1 MVKQKTRFDGLDVAA
16 MSTQIRQTLLG
27 HKLANVYD
35 GIALSTSI
43 SSDSSGKSTFL
54 FKLANPSARAE
65 KEQLASKNEG
75 QDGGQDAVSNR
86 NMLLIESGVRF
97 HTTTFYTTSD
107 TSTTTPSP
115 FAMKLRKHLRN
126 LRLENVTQLG
136 NMDRVVDFRFGS
148 GEYAHHLILELY
160 GVGNI
165 ILTNEKNTSFWPFQ
179 DFMNAQAKENQIT
192 MVKMGVEM

>member
-1 MVKQKTRFDGLDVAA
+1 MKQKNRFDGLDVAA
-16 MSTQIRQTLLG
+16 MTAQMQSLLG

-35 GIALSTSI
+35 GMALATSI

-54 FKLANPSARAE
+54 FKLANPSSGNKESE
-65 KEQLASKNEG
+65 K
-75 QDGGQDAVSNR
+75 DGGADSNR

-107 TSTTTPSP
+107 NNTLPSP
-115 FAMKLRKHLRN
+115 FAMKLRKHMRN

-136 NMDRVVDFRFGS
+136 NLDRVVDFRFGS
-148 GEYAHHLILELY
+148 GERAHHLILELY

-165 ILTNEKNTSFWPFQ
+165 IMTDGRYVILALLRVHEY
-179 DFMNAQAKENQIT
+179 
-192 MVKMGVEM
+192 GGYCC

>member
-1 MVKQKTRFDGLDVAA
+1 
-16 MSTQIRQTLLG
+16 
-27 HKLANVYD
+27 
-35 GIALSTSI
+35 
-43 SSDSSGKSTFL
+43 
-54 FKLANPSARAE
+54 
-65 KEQLASKNEG
+65 
-75 QDGGQDAVSNR
+75 
-86 NMLLIESGVRF
+86 MLLIESGVRF

-107 TSTTTPSP
+107 TSTTPSP

-160 GVGNI
+160 CVGNI

-179 DFMNAQAKENQIT
+179 EFMNARAKENQIT